1 MPKKKNAGD
10 DASSEMDIESEAA
23 KNFPS
28 PKLKVYKIFDDI
40 QTSLDKKENLSDFYE
55 IYEDL
60 PVNEFI
66 AILDNIFAM
75 ILTQYDKN
83 TIPLKN
89 IREFV
94 KKFLEKSVKNAKLKK
109 KNAELINHYCE
120 LFTKSAKKNK
130 FKILCIYFLNCF
142 LMPYSTGNVLL
153 YNSNSLESIKLYLIN
168 ILRGKQAFNI
178 TLVLQL
184 LSKVPSL
191 LKESEIWERLEI
203 LINGPNKSIKKEII
217 RLFEL
222 NNEDILKYL
231 VKMYDDDST
240 EIRVFAYEKLS
251 KSNLFHT
258 IDSRNKVR
266 ILYIGL
272 CDSNEKIRE
281 YAKKILKLY
290 LIHLGILKTIK
301 SRDDNNKMDIEEG
314 EKKEG
319 ENNNEKDN
327 DKDKENKNNMDEE
340 SVNAN
345 ATAKEKMEKLN
356 SPLKNIGKKL
366 KDSPSRIF
374 DELDVSTYYN
384 HPVYSYVY
392 PLITQHMIDLI
403 DKDVII
409 EYCRNIMFNLKSTVL
424 NNNEIGMNPSLEKR
438 KKSWNSQ
445 FTSSN
450 IKGANGYIDKFSLFS
465 DLFFYQNIL
474 FSLSQQKENE
484 IFKNDV
490 LDLLPDESTF
500 CKIMTNFYLTNP
512 NIYILHQLL
521 IVAQYIPYQDEVGNR
536 EFIEFIHNFISD
548 ISLVNKKI
556 TDFQFKRKLIFNQD
570 QEGDEDLDIEKLNY
584 LDEFT
589 EDKETEITINN
600 FLLNNNRKIICSM
613 EDLVEY
619 ALNILKRIYRG
630 KQNELF
636 REIMNI
642 VSELK
647 DTVEDR
653 PNEGGVSQ
661 NIQTQNSEYKTIKQK
676 ETELLEKTKEKFNVI
691 EQIEDDIKRGKGN
704 RIDLQ
709 MQLNNENKLLE
720 EMDNQM
726 QILTKMEESTLY
738 RMNILCKFVIN
749 NCNKLPFAQFS
760 NMVQQLIVPSLKRT
774 TFPRVVQSALENTGI
789 LAIIHYNTVFKN
801 FLKLFFDNVQRDDTN
816 KFSGVIRISLAILLD
831 SCLINN
837 LLELPENVI
846 GGSVV
851 EKIDMIVDKYLYNKN
866 YNARVLAFMGIC
878 KMLLANKFNPPEYL
892 LSRLFV
898 CLYRSYQITDK
909 ESEDYN
915 IKISEIMNN
924 FMYFYSIEGENHIR
938 AIIHAIEIIL
948 TSQLY
953 FQNELGYD
961 KNLLS
966 HYAGTKYDFLN
977 KFLYIIFQ
985 NAQKKLKNPNYIRL
999 IFRIFKYVY
1008 FLFKY
1013 VKEED
1018 LGNEEFDTGRIRTR
1032 HAEKVDKERR
1042 EKKEKEKKEKEK
1054 EKEKE
1059 NAEKSKE
1066 NESGEKDKAKQEKP
1080 KKNIEISVTLIRLIS
1095 NRANT
1100 FLDKNDIDQAVFE
1113 YYKANDDFGKM
1124 FALMFVM
1131 DEIGLLSQFS
1141 KYFADRMDEFK
1152 EKKYIFDI
1160 NGTTHDY
1167 STDESK
1173 QRLREYVQKSETKY
1187 YALIEGAYN
1196 YCLNLKSIKVD
1207 DKRDSSKIIEDY
1219 DEEDSEGDDNENDN
1233 DDDQK
1238 SKSSID
1244 MDNNKED
1251 KEEKDD
1257 DKEDDKDEKEDND
1270 DKELRKKY
1278 YESNSEDEDNSK
1290 DKKKKKKAV
1299 SDEEEEYDENNDE
1312 DEEEE
1317 SKNDKKKNKNSRKKK
1332 AEDIKPK
1339 HKKSQ
1344 TNKNKKK

>member
-1 MPKKKNAGD
+1 MRKKKTSQEDNEND
-10 DASSEMDIESEAA
+10 EDMDIESDN
-23 KNFPS
+23 KQNLS
-28 PKLKVYKIFDDI
+28 SKKKVYKIFSDI
-40 QTSLDKKENLSDFYE
+40 QISLDKKENLSDFYE
-55 IYEDL
+55 IYEDISI
-60 PVNEFI
+60 NEFI
-66 AILDNIFAM
+66 SILDNIFGM
-75 ILTQYDKN
+75 ILTQYEKN
-83 TIPLKN
+83 TVPLKN
-89 IREFV
+89 IREFL
-94 KKFLEKSVKNAKLKK
+94 KKFLEKNDKNSKLKK
-109 KNAELINHYCE
+109 KNIELINHYCE
-120 LFTKSAKKNK
+120 LFTKSAKKSK
-130 FKILCIYFLNCF
+130 FKMLCIYFLNCF
-142 LMPYSTGNVLL
+142 LVPYSTGNVLL
-153 YNSNSLESIKLYLIN
+153 YKSNSLDNIKLYLLN
-168 ILRGKQAFNI
+168 ILRGKQTFLI

-191 LKESEIWERLEI
+191 LKENEIWERLEI

-231 VKMYDDDST
+231 LKMYDDDST

-251 KSNLFHT
+251 KSKLFYT
-258 IDSRNKVR
+258 IDPKHKVR
-266 ILYIGL
+266 IFFIGL
-272 CDSNEKIRE
+272 CDTNEKIKDYTKR
-281 YAKKILKLY
+281 ILKHY
-290 LIHLGILKTIK
+290 LIHLEILKTNK
-301 SRDDNNKMDIEEG
+301 NKDDNKMDVEDSNTSKNEEG
-314 EKKEG
+314 ENKK
-319 ENNNEKDN
+319 EKDN
-327 DKDKENKNNMDEE
+327 DNIEE
-340 SVNAN
+340 DDDSFNAN
-345 ATAKEKMEKLN
+345 STAKEKLKKIN
-356 SPLKNIGKKL
+356 SPINNIGKKL

-392 PLITQHMIDLI
+392 SLITEHMIELI

-409 EYCRNIMFNLKSTVL
+409 EYCRNIMFNLKSTVNNAL
-424 NNNEIGMNPSLEKR
+424 NELSKSTSFEKR
-438 KKSWNSQ
+438 RKSWNSQ

-450 IKGANGYIDKFSLFS
+450 IKGANGFIDKFALFS

-474 FSLSQQKENE
+474 FCLSQQKENE

-490 LDLLPDESTF
+490 LDLLPDETTF
-500 CKIMTNFYLTNP
+500 CKIMENFYLINP

-521 IVAQYIPYQDEVGNR
+521 IVSQYIPYQDEVGNK
-536 EFIEFIHNFISD
+536 EFIDFIHTFISD
-548 ISLVNKKI
+548 VSLVNKKI
-556 TDFQFKRKLIFNQD
+556 TDFQFKRKIAFNQNID
-570 QEGDEDLDIEKLNY
+570 GDDGEAEQINY
-584 LDEFT
+584 LDEFN
-589 EDKETEITINN
+589 EEKETEITVNN
-600 FLLNNNRKIICSM
+600 YLLNSTRKIICSM

-636 REIMNI
+636 REIMQI

-647 DTVEDR
+647 DSVEDR
-653 PNEGGVSQ
+653 QNEINPSQ
-661 NIQTQNSEYKTIKQK
+661 NTQQIQTQNNLEDKKLKQK
-676 ETELLEKTKEKFNVI
+676 QNELLEKTKEKLNVI

-704 RIDLQ
+704 RIELQ

-720 EMDNQM
+720 ELDNQI
-726 QILTKMEESTLY
+726 QVLTKKEESTLY

-760 NMVQQLIVPSLKRT
+760 NMVQQLIVPSLKRV

-801 FLKLFFDNVQRDDTN
+801 FLKLFFDNIQRDDTN

-846 GGSVV
+846 GGTVV
-851 EKIDMIVDKYLYNKN
+851 EKIDMIVDKYLYNKS
-866 YNARVLAFMGIC
+866 YDARVLAFMGIC

-953 FQNELGYD
+953 FQNDLGYD

-966 HYAGTKYDFLN
+966 HYSNTKYDFLN

-985 NAQKKLKNPNYIRL
+985 NAQKKLKNSNYIRL

-1008 FLFKY
+1008 FMFKY

-1018 LGNEEFDTGRIRTR
+1018 IKNDQFEKIQKMKTR
-1032 HAEKVDKERR
+1032 KV
-1042 EKKEKEKKEKEK
+1042 KEKEK

-1059 NAEKSKE
+1059 AQNIDNA
-1066 NESGEKDKAKQEKP
+1066 NESEKP
-1080 KKNIEISVTLIRLIS
+1080 EEKEEVKKNKTIEISMNLIRLIS
-1095 NRANT
+1095 NKANA

-1113 YYKANDDFGKM
+1113 YYKNNDDFGKL

-1131 DEIGLLSQFS
+1131 DEIGILTNFS
-1141 KYFADRMDEFK
+1141 KYFSDRMDEFK

-1160 NGTTHDY
+1160 NGTIHDY
-1167 STDESK
+1167 STEES
-1173 QRLREYVQKSETKY
+1173 QNRLREYVKASEIKY
-1187 YALIEGAYN
+1187 YSLIEGAYN
-1196 YCLNLKSIKVD
+1196 YCINLKSIKID
-1207 DKRDSSKIIEDY
+1207 DKRDNNKIIEDY
-1219 DEEDSEGDDNENDN
+1219 ENEDSDDDEEE
-1233 DDDQK
+1233 K
-1238 SKSSID
+1238 SKNSENIKI
-1244 MDNNKED
+1244 NKEKNKVGLDDEISEEEDEISENKKEKNKLIENEKENND
-1251 KEEKDD
+1251 KEEEEDENNEEE
-1257 DKEDDKDEKEDND
+1257 EDDESKNEK
-1270 DKELRKKY
+1270 KKGKNKI
-1278 YESNSEDEDNSK
+1278 NS
-1290 DKKKKKKAV
+1290 KKKKA
-1299 SDEEEEYDENNDE
+1299 EEL
-1312 DEEEE
+1312 
-1317 SKNDKKKNKNSRKKK
+1317 
-1332 AEDIKPK
+1332 KPK
-1339 HKKSQ
+1339 YKKSQ
-1344 TNKNKKK
+1344 TYKNKKK

>member
-1 MPKKKNAGD
+1 MPKKKNAD
-10 DASSEMDIESEAA
+10 DNSSEMDIESEAA
-23 KNFPS
+23 KQFLS
-28 PKLKVYKIFDDI
+28 PKQKVYKIFDDI

-55 IYEDL
+55 IYEDISI
-60 PVNEFI
+60 NEFI
-66 AILDNIFAM
+66 TILDYVFGM

-83 TIPLKN
+83 TVPLKN
-89 IREFV
+89 IREFL
-94 KKFLEKSVKNAKLKK
+94 KKFLEKSVKNSKLKK
-109 KNAELINHYCE
+109 KNTELINHYCE

-142 LMPYSTGNVLL
+142 LLPYSTGNVLL
-153 YNSNSLESIKLYLIN
+153 YKSNSLESIKLYLLN
-168 ILRGKQAFNI
+168 ILRGKQTFLI

-240 EIRVFAYEKLS
+240 EIRIFAYEKLS
-251 KSNLFHT
+251 KCKLFHT
-258 IDSRNKVR
+258 VDARNKVK
-266 ILYIGL
+266 IFYIGL
-272 CDSNEKIRE
+272 SDSNEKIKEFTKR
-281 YAKKILKLY
+281 ILKFY
-290 LIHLGILKTIK
+290 LMHLDILKSNK
-301 SRDDNNKMDIEEG
+301 NKDENKMDVEEG
-314 EKKEG
+314 SKNG
-319 ENNNEKDN
+319 ENNNNQDKEKE
-327 DKDKENKNNMDEE
+327 KENKNNEMDEE
-340 SVNAN
+340 SNN
-345 ATAKEKMEKLN
+345 NLLTSKEKIEKMN
-356 SPLKNIGKKL
+356 SPIQNIGKKL

-374 DELDVSTYYN
+374 DELDVSSYYN

-392 PLITQHMIDLI
+392 PLITQHMIELI

-409 EYCRNIMFNLKSTVL
+409 EYCRNIMYNLKSTVL
-424 NNNEIGMNPSLEKR
+424 NQIQEMGNNTTSFEKR
-438 KKSWNSQ
+438 RKSWNSQ

-450 IKGANGYIDKFSLFS
+450 IKGANGYIDKFALFS

-474 FSLSQQKENE
+474 FCLSQQKENE
-484 IFKNDV
+484 IFKNDI
-490 LDLLPDESTF
+490 LDLLPDETTF

-521 IVAQYIPYQDEVGNR
+521 IVSQYIPYQDEVGNR
-536 EFIEFIHNFISD
+536 EFIEFIHSFISD
-548 ISLVNKKI
+548 ITLVNKKI
-556 TDFQFKRKLIFNQD
+556 TDFQFKRKLSFNQG
-570 QEGDEDLDIEKLNY
+570 QDEDDDLDLDKINY
-584 LDEFT
+584 LEEYT
-589 EDKETEITINN
+589 EDKETEITVNN
-600 FLLNNNRKIICSM
+600 FLLNSNRKIICSM

-661 NIQTQNSEYKTIKQK
+661 NIQSQNSEYKTIKQK
-676 ETELLEKTKEKFNVI
+676 ENELLEKTKEKFNVI

-726 QILTKMEESTLY
+726 QNLTKMEESTLY

-801 FLKLFFDNVQRDDTN
+801 FLKLFFDNIQRDDTT

-851 EKIDMIVDKYLYNKN
+851 EKIDMIVDKYLYNQN
-866 YNARVLAFMGIC
+866 YDARVLAFMGIC

-953 FQNELGYD
+953 FQNEFGYD
-961 KNLLS
+961 KNLLG

-985 NAQKKLKNPNYIRL
+985 NAQKKLKNANYIRL

-1018 LGNEEFDTGRIRTR
+1018 VSNEEFDTGRIRTR
-1032 HAEKVDKERR
+1032 HAIKEEKEKR

-1054 EKEKE
+1054 KEKE
-1059 NAEKSKE
+1059 SQEREGNQE
-1066 NESGEKDKAKQEKP
+1066 NEIKEEKP
-1080 KKNIEISVTLIRLIS
+1080 KKAIEISVNLIRLIS
-1095 NRANT
+1095 NRANS

-1113 YYKANDDFGKM
+1113 YYKNNDDFGKM
-1124 FALMFVM
+1124 FALMLVM

-1167 STDESK
+1167 STEES
-1173 QRLREYVQKSETKY
+1173 QNRLREYVSKSETKY

-1196 YCLNLKSIKVD
+1196 YCLNLKSIKID
-1207 DKRDSSKIIEDY
+1207 DKRDNTKIIEDY
-1219 DEEDSEGDDNENDN
+1219 DEESENEGD

-1251 KEEKDD
+1251 EKEEK
-1257 DKEDDKDEKEDND
+1257 EEKE
-1270 DKELRKKY
+1270 EKKNKY
-1278 YESNSEDEDNSK
+1278 VEENSEEEESQ
-1290 DKKKKKKAV
+1290 DKKKKKEA
-1299 SDEEEEYDENNDE
+1299 SDDEEEYEEEND

-1317 SKNDKKKNKNSRKKK
+1317 SKNGKKKNKNNKKKK
-1332 AEDIKPK
+1332 AEEMKPK

-1344 TNKNKKK
+1344 TFKNKKK

>member
-1 MPKKKNAGD
+1 MPKKKNQD
-10 DASSEMDIESEAA
+10 DNASSEMDIESEAA
-23 KNFPS
+23 KQFLS
-28 PKLKVYKIFDDI
+28 PKQKIYKIFDDI

-55 IYEDL
+55 IYEDISI
-60 PVNEFI
+60 NEFI
-66 AILDNIFAM
+66 TILDYAFGM

-83 TIPLKN
+83 TVPLKN
-89 IREFV
+89 IREFL
-94 KKFLEKSVKNAKLKK
+94 KKFLEKSVKNSKLKK
-109 KNAELINHYCE
+109 KNTELINHYCE

-142 LMPYSTGNVLL
+142 LLPYSTGNVLL
-153 YNSNSLESIKLYLIN
+153 YKSNSLESIKLYLLN
-168 ILRGKQAFNI
+168 ILRGKQTFLI

-184 LSKVPSL
+184 LSKVPNL
-191 LKESEIWERLEI
+191 LKENEIWERLEI

-240 EIRVFAYEKLS
+240 EIRIFAYEKLS
-251 KSNLFHT
+251 KCKLFYT
-258 IDSRNKVR
+258 VDPRNKVK
-266 ILYIGL
+266 IFYIGL
-272 CDSNEKIRE
+272 SDSNEKIRE
-281 YAKKILKLY
+281 FTKRILKVY
-290 LIHLGILKTIK
+290 LFHLDILKSNK
-301 SRDDNNKMDIEEG
+301 AKDNNKMDIEEG
-314 EKKEG
+314 SKNE
-319 ENNNEKDN
+319 ENNKE
-327 DKDKENKNNMDEE
+327 KENKNNDMDEE
-340 SVNAN
+340 SAN
-345 ATAKEKMEKLN
+345 NNNLTSKEKIEKMN
-356 SPLKNIGKKL
+356 SPINNIGKKL

-374 DELDVSTYYN
+374 DELDVSSYYN
-384 HPVYSYVY
+384 HPVFSYVY
-392 PLITQHMIDLI
+392 PLITQHMIELI

-409 EYCRNIMFNLKSTVL
+409 EYCRNIMYNLKSTVINQL
-424 NNNEIGMNPSLEKR
+424 PELGNNTTSFEKR
-438 KKSWNSQ
+438 RQSWNSQ

-450 IKGANGYIDKFSLFS
+450 IKGANGNINKFSLFS
-465 DLFFYQNIL
+465 DLFFYQNVL
-474 FSLSQQKENE
+474 FCLSQQKENE
-484 IFKNDV
+484 IFKNDI
-490 LDLLPDESTF
+490 LDLLPDETTF
-500 CKIMTNFYLTNP
+500 CKILTNFYLINP
-512 NIYILHQLL
+512 NLYILHQLL

-536 EFIEFIHNFISD
+536 NFIEFIHKFISD

-556 TDFQFKRKLIFNQD
+556 TDFQIKRKLSFNQD
-570 QEGDEDLDIEKLNY
+570 KNDEENIDIENINY
-584 LDEFT
+584 LEEYT
-589 EDKETEITINN
+589 EDKETEITVNN
-600 FLLNNNRKIICSM
+600 FLLNSNRKIICSM

-619 ALNILKRIYRG
+619 ALNLLKRIYRG

-661 NIQTQNSEYKTIKQK
+661 NIQSQNSEYKTIKQK
-676 ETELLEKTKEKFNVI
+676 ENELLEKTKEKFTVI

-726 QILTKMEESTLY
+726 QQLTKMEESTLY

-801 FLKLFFDNVQRDDTN
+801 FLKLFFDNIQRDDTN

-866 YNARVLAFMGIC
+866 YDARVLAFMGIC

-898 CLYRSYQITDK
+898 CLYRSTDK

-953 FQNELGYD
+953 FQNDSGYD
-961 KNLLS
+961 KNLLG

-985 NAQKKLKNPNYIRL
+985 NAQKKLKNANYIRL

-1018 LGNEEFDTGRIRTR
+1018 ASNEQYDTGRIRTR
-1032 HAEKVDKERR
+1032 HAIKEEKEKREKEKKEK

-1054 EKEKE
+1054 ESEKKEGNNTETDIKE
-1059 NAEKSKE
+1059 
-1066 NESGEKDKAKQEKP
+1066 EKP
-1080 KKNIEISVTLIRLIS
+1080 KKSIEISTNLIRLIS
-1095 NRANT
+1095 NKANA

-1113 YYKANDDFGKM
+1113 YYKNNDEFGKM
-1124 FALMFVM
+1124 FALMLVM

-1167 STDESK
+1167 STEES
-1173 QRLREYVQKSETKY
+1173 QNRLREYVSKSETKY
-1187 YALIEGAYN
+1187 YTLIEGAYN
-1196 YCLNLKSIKVD
+1196 YCLNLKSIKID
-1207 DKRDSSKIIEDY
+1207 DKRDTNKILEDY
-1219 DEEDSEGDDNENDN
+1219 DNEDSDNEGD

-1244 MDNNKED
+1244 MDNNKEEE
-1251 KEEKDD
+1251 KEEEKDD
-1257 DKEDDKDEKEDND
+1257 KDEIKE
-1270 DKELRKKY
+1270 EKKNKY
-1278 YESNSEDEDNSK
+1278 LEENSDEDESQEKNN
-1290 DKKKKKKAV
+1290 KKKNN
-1299 SDEEEEYDENNDE
+1299 SDEEEDIDE
-1312 DEEEE
+1312 DADEEEEE
-1317 SKNDKKKNKNSRKKK
+1317 SKNGKKKNNKNKGKKK
-1332 AEDIKPK
+1332 AEEMKPK

-1344 TNKNKKK
+1344 TFKNKKK

>member
-1 MPKKKNAGD
+1 MPKKKPGD
-10 DASSEMDIESEAA
+10 DNASSEMDIESEAA
-23 KNFPS
+23 KQFLS
-28 PKLKVYKIFDDI
+28 PKQKVYKIFDDI

-55 IYEDL
+55 IYEDISI
-60 PVNEFI
+60 NEFI
-66 AILDNIFAM
+66 TILDYVFGM

-83 TIPLKN
+83 TVPLKN
-89 IREFV
+89 IREFL
-94 KKFLEKSVKNAKLKK
+94 KKFLEKCVKNSKLKK
-109 KNAELINHYCE
+109 KNTELINHYCE

-142 LMPYSTGNVLL
+142 LLPYSTGNVLL
-153 YNSNSLESIKLYLIN
+153 YKSNSLESIKLYLLN
-168 ILRGKQAFNI
+168 ILRGKQTFLI

-191 LKESEIWERLEI
+191 LKENEIWERLEI

-222 NNEDILKYL
+222 NNEDVLKYL

-240 EIRVFAYEKLS
+240 EIRIFAYEKLS
-251 KSNLFHT
+251 RSRLFHT
-258 IDSRNKVR
+258 VDSRNKVK
-266 ILYIGL
+266 IFYIGL
-272 CDSNEKIRE
+272 SDSNEKIRE
-281 YAKKILKLY
+281 FTKRILKFY
-290 LIHLGILKTIK
+290 LMHLEILKSNK
-301 SRDDNNKMDIEEG
+301 SKEENKMDVEEG
-314 EKKEG
+314 SKNG
-319 ENNNEKDN
+319 DNNNNNNQE
-327 DKDKENKNNMDEE
+327 KENKNKEMDEE
-340 SVNAN
+340 SINMN
-345 ATAKEKMEKLN
+345 STAKEKIEKIN
-356 SPLKNIGKKL
+356 SPIQNIGKKL

-374 DELDVSTYYN
+374 DELDVASYYN
-384 HPVYSYVY
+384 HPVFSYVY
-392 PLITQHMIDLI
+392 PLITQHMIELI

-409 EYCRNIMFNLKSTVL
+409 EYCRNIMYNLKSTVL
-424 NNNEIGMNPSLEKR
+424 NQNNEIGGTTSFEKR
-438 KKSWNSQ
+438 RKSWNSQ

-450 IKGANGYIDKFSLFS
+450 VKGANGYIDKFALFS

-474 FSLSQQKENE
+474 FCLSQQKENE
-484 IFKNDV
+484 IFKNDI
-490 LDLLPDESTF
+490 LDLLPDETTF
-500 CKIMTNFYLTNP
+500 CKIMTNFYLINP

-521 IVAQYIPYQDEVGNR
+521 IVSQYIPYQDELGNK
-536 EFIEFIHNFISD
+536 EFLSFIHSFISD

-556 TDFQFKRKLIFNQD
+556 TDFQFKRKLSFNQG
-570 QEGDEDLDIEKLNY
+570 QEEDDDIDLEKINY
-584 LDEFT
+584 LEEYT
-589 EDKETEITINN
+589 EDKETEITVNN
-600 FLLNNNRKIICSM
+600 YLLNSNRKIICSM

-636 REIMNI
+636 REIMSI

-661 NIQTQNSEYKTIKQK
+661 NIQSQSSEYKTIKQK
-676 ETELLEKTKEKFNVI
+676 ENELLEKTKEKFNVI

-738 RMNILCKFVIN
+738 RINILCKFVIN

-801 FLKLFFDNVQRDDTN
+801 FLKLFFDNVQRDNTD

-866 YNARVLAFMGIC
+866 YDARVLAFMGIC

-953 FQNELGYD
+953 FQNEFGYD

-985 NAQKKLKNPNYIRL
+985 NAQKKLKNANYIRL

-1018 LGNEEFDTGRIRTR
+1018 VANEEFDTGRIRTR
-1032 HAEKVDKERR
+1032 HAIKEEKEKR

-1054 EKEKE
+1054 KEKE
-1059 NAEKSKE
+1059 SQEKEGNTETENKE
-1066 NESGEKDKAKQEKP
+1066 EKP
-1080 KKNIEISVTLIRLIS
+1080 KKTIEISVNLIRLIS
-1095 NRANT
+1095 NRANS

-1113 YYKANDDFGKM
+1113 YYKNNDDFGKM
-1124 FALMFVM
+1124 FALMLVM

-1167 STDESK
+1167 STEES
-1173 QRLREYVQKSETKY
+1173 QNRLREYVSKSETKY
-1187 YALIEGAYN
+1187 YKLIEGAYS
-1196 YCLNLKSIKVD
+1196 YCLTLKSIKID
-1207 DKRDSSKIIEDY
+1207 DKRDNTKIIEDY
-1219 DEEDSEGDDNENDN
+1219 DEEESDN
-1233 DDDQK
+1233 DDNDEDQK
-1238 SKSSID
+1238 SKSNSDID
-1244 MDNNKED
+1244 NKEEEKEEEKED
-1251 KEEKDD
+1251 KKNN
-1257 DKEDDKDEKEDND
+1257 K
-1270 DKELRKKY
+1270 LL
-1278 YESNSEDEDNSK
+1278 EDNSDEEESVEK
-1290 DKKKKKKAV
+1290 QEKQEKNKKKKNSEEEDEYEEENDNEEDDEESKNGKKKNNKNNKKKKA
-1299 SDEEEEYDENNDE
+1299 EEM
-1312 DEEEE
+1312 
-1317 SKNDKKKNKNSRKKK
+1317 
-1332 AEDIKPK
+1332 KPK

-1344 TNKNKKK
+1344 TYKNKKK

>member
-1 MPKKKNAGD
+1 MPKKKPGD
-10 DASSEMDIESEAA
+10 DNASSEMDIESEAA
-23 KNFPS
+23 KQFLS
-28 PKLKVYKIFDDI
+28 PKQKVYKIFDDI

-55 IYEDL
+55 IYEDISI
-60 PVNEFI
+60 NEFI
-66 AILDNIFAM
+66 TILDYVFGM

-83 TIPLKN
+83 TVPLKN
-89 IREFV
+89 IREFL
-94 KKFLEKSVKNAKLKK
+94 KKFLEKCVKNSKLKK
-109 KNAELINHYCE
+109 KNTELINHYCE

-142 LMPYSTGNVLL
+142 LLPYSTGNVLL
-153 YNSNSLESIKLYLIN
+153 YKSNSLESIKLYLLN
-168 ILRGKQAFNI
+168 ILRGKQTFLI

-191 LKESEIWERLEI
+191 LKENEIWERLEI

-222 NNEDILKYL
+222 NNEDVLKYL

-240 EIRVFAYEKLS
+240 EIRIFAYEKLS
-251 KSNLFHT
+251 RSRLFHT
-258 IDSRNKVR
+258 VDSRNKVK
-266 ILYIGL
+266 IFYIGL
-272 CDSNEKIRE
+272 SDSNEKIRE
-281 YAKKILKLY
+281 FTKRILKFY
-290 LIHLGILKTIK
+290 LMHLEILKSNK
-301 SRDDNNKMDIEEG
+301 SKEENKMDVEEG
-314 EKKEG
+314 SKNG
-319 ENNNEKDN
+319 DNNNNNQE
-327 DKDKENKNNMDEE
+327 KENKNKEMDEE
-340 SVNAN
+340 SINMN
-345 ATAKEKMEKLN
+345 STAKEKIEKIN
-356 SPLKNIGKKL
+356 SPIQNIGKKL

-374 DELDVSTYYN
+374 DELDVTSYYN
-384 HPVYSYVY
+384 HPVFSYVY
-392 PLITQHMIDLI
+392 PLITQHMIELI

-409 EYCRNIMFNLKSTVL
+409 EYCRNIMYNLKSTVL
-424 NNNEIGMNPSLEKR
+424 NQNNEIGGTTSFEKR
-438 KKSWNSQ
+438 RKSWNSQ

-450 IKGANGYIDKFSLFS
+450 VKGANGYIDKFALFS

-474 FSLSQQKENE
+474 FCLSQQKENE
-484 IFKNDV
+484 IFKNDI
-490 LDLLPDESTF
+490 LDLLPDETTF
-500 CKIMTNFYLTNP
+500 CKIMTNFYLINP

-521 IVAQYIPYQDEVGNR
+521 IVSQYIPYQDELGNK
-536 EFIEFIHNFISD
+536 EFLSFIHSFISD

-556 TDFQFKRKLIFNQD
+556 TDFQFKRKLSFNQG
-570 QEGDEDLDIEKLNY
+570 QEEDDDIDLEKINY
-584 LDEFT
+584 LEEYT
-589 EDKETEITINN
+589 EDKETEITVNN
-600 FLLNNNRKIICSM
+600 YLLNSNRKIICSM

-636 REIMNI
+636 REIMSI

-661 NIQTQNSEYKTIKQK
+661 NIQSQSSEYKTIKQK
-676 ETELLEKTKEKFNVI
+676 ENELLEKTKEKFNVI

-738 RMNILCKFVIN
+738 RINILCKFVIN

-801 FLKLFFDNVQRDDTN
+801 FLKLFFDNVQRDNTD

-866 YNARVLAFMGIC
+866 YDARVLAFMGIC

-953 FQNELGYD
+953 FQNEFGYD

-985 NAQKKLKNPNYIRL
+985 NAQKKLKNANYIRL

-1018 LGNEEFDTGRIRTR
+1018 VANEEFDTGRIRTR
-1032 HAEKVDKERR
+1032 HAIKEEKEKR

-1054 EKEKE
+1054 KEKE
-1059 NAEKSKE
+1059 SQEKEGNTETENKE
-1066 NESGEKDKAKQEKP
+1066 EKP
-1080 KKNIEISVTLIRLIS
+1080 KKTIEISVNLIRLIS
-1095 NRANT
+1095 NRANS

-1113 YYKANDDFGKM
+1113 YYKNNDDFGKM
-1124 FALMFVM
+1124 FALMLVM

-1167 STDESK
+1167 STEES
-1173 QRLREYVQKSETKY
+1173 QNRLREYVSKSETKY
-1187 YALIEGAYN
+1187 YKLIEGAYS
-1196 YCLNLKSIKVD
+1196 YCLTLKSIKID
-1207 DKRDSSKIIEDY
+1207 DKRDNTKIIEDY
-1219 DEEDSEGDDNENDN
+1219 DEEESDN
-1233 DDDQK
+1233 DDNDEDQK
-1238 SKSSID
+1238 SKSNSDID
-1244 MDNNKED
+1244 NKEEEKEEEKED
-1251 KEEKDD
+1251 KKNN
-1257 DKEDDKDEKEDND
+1257 K
-1270 DKELRKKY
+1270 LL
-1278 YESNSEDEDNSK
+1278 EDNSDEEESVEK
-1290 DKKKKKKAV
+1290 QEKQEKNKKKKNSEEEDEYEEENDNEEDDEESKNGKKKNNKNNKKKKA
-1299 SDEEEEYDENNDE
+1299 EEM
-1312 DEEEE
+1312 
-1317 SKNDKKKNKNSRKKK
+1317 
-1332 AEDIKPK
+1332 KPK

-1344 TNKNKKK
+1344 TYKNKKK

>member
-1 MPKKKNAGD
+1 MKNYLNG
-10 DASSEMDIESEAA
+10 
-23 KNFPS
+23 N
-28 PKLKVYKIFDDI
+28 KVKIF
-40 QTSLDKKENLSDFYE
+40 
-55 IYEDL
+55 
-60 PVNEFI
+60 
-66 AILDNIFAM
+66 
-75 ILTQYDKN
+75 
-83 TIPLKN
+83 
-89 IREFV
+89 
-94 KKFLEKSVKNAKLKK
+94 
-109 KNAELINHYCE
+109 
-120 LFTKSAKKNK
+120 
-130 FKILCIYFLNCF
+130 
-142 LMPYSTGNVLL
+142 
-153 YNSNSLESIKLYLIN
+153 
-168 ILRGKQAFNI
+168 
-178 TLVLQL
+178 
-184 LSKVPSL
+184 
-191 LKESEIWERLEI
+191 
-203 LINGPNKSIKKEII
+203 
-217 RLFEL
+217 
-222 NNEDILKYL
+222 
-231 VKMYDDDST
+231 
-240 EIRVFAYEKLS
+240 
-251 KSNLFHT
+251 
-258 IDSRNKVR
+258 
-266 ILYIGL
+266 YIGL
-272 CDSNEKIRE
+272 SDSNEKIRE
-281 YAKKILKLY
+281 YAKRILKNY
-290 LIHLGILKTIK
+290 LVQLDILKK
-301 SRDDNNKMDIEEG
+301 AKEENKMDVEEG
-314 EKKEG
+314 SKNEEG
-319 ENNNEKDN
+319 NNNNIQDKEKDKKN
-327 DKDKENKNNMDEE
+327 DADEE
-340 SVNAN
+340 SNN
-345 ATAKEKMEKLN
+345 MNTTAKEKIEKMN
-356 SPLKNIGKKL
+356 SPIQNIGKKL

-374 DELDVSTYYN
+374 DELDVSSYYN

-392 PLITQHMIDLI
+392 PLITQHMIELI

-409 EYCRNIMFNLKSTVL
+409 EYCRNIMFNLKSTVINQIQEL
-424 NNNEIGMNPSLEKR
+424 AKTTSFEKR
-438 KKSWNSQ
+438 RKSWNSQ

-450 IKGANGYIDKFSLFS
+450 VKGANGYIDKFALFS

-474 FSLSQQKENE
+474 FCLSQQKENE

-490 LDLLPDESTF
+490 LDLLPDETTF
-500 CKIMTNFYLTNP
+500 CKIMTNFYITNP

-521 IVAQYIPYQDEVGNR
+521 IVSQYIPYQDEVGNR
-536 EFIEFIHNFISD
+536 EFIEFIHSFISD

-556 TDFQFKRKLIFNQD
+556 TDFQFKRKLSFD
-570 QEGDEDLDIEKLNY
+570 QEKDEDDDIDIDKVNY
-584 LDEFT
+584 LEEYT

-600 FLLNNNRKIICSM
+600 FLLNSNRKIICSM

-636 REIMNI
+636 REIMSI

-653 PNEGGVSQ
+653 PNEGASQ
-661 NIQTQNSEYKTIKQK
+661 NIPSQNTEYKTIKQK
-676 ETELLEKTKEKFNVI
+676 ESELLEKTKEKFNVI

-704 RIDLQ
+704 RIELQ

-738 RMNILCKFVIN
+738 RINILCKFVIN

-801 FLKLFFDNVQRDDTN
+801 FLKLFFDNVQRDDTT
-816 KFSGVIRISLAILLD
+816 KFSGVTRISLAILLD

-846 GGSVV
+846 GGQVV

-866 YNARVLAFMGIC
+866 YDARVLAFMGIC

-953 FQNELGYD
+953 FQNEFGYD
-961 KNLLS
+961 KNLLG

-985 NAQKKLKNPNYIRL
+985 NAQKKLKNANYIRL

-1018 LGNEEFDTGRIRTR
+1018 AGNEEYDTGRIKTR
-1032 HAEKVDKERR
+1032 RAIKEEKEKR
-1042 EKKEKEKKEKEK
+1042 EKKEKEKKEKESQEK
-1054 EKEKE
+1054 SQQEKEGEDKNEIKE
-1059 NAEKSKE
+1059 
-1066 NESGEKDKAKQEKP
+1066 EKP
-1080 KKNIEISVTLIRLIS
+1080 KKSIEITVNLIRLIS
-1095 NRANT
+1095 NRANS

-1113 YYKANDDFGKM
+1113 YYKNNDEFGKM
-1124 FALMFVM
+1124 FALMFVL

-1152 EKKYIFDI
+1152 EKKFIFDI

-1167 STDESK
+1167 STEESK
-1173 QRLREYVQKSETKY
+1173 ARLRDYVSKSETKY

-1196 YCLNLKSIKVD
+1196 YCLNLKSIKID
-1207 DKRDSSKIIEDY
+1207 DKRDNTKIIEDY
-1219 DEEDSEGDDNENDN
+1219 DNEDSDGEGEGDDEE
-1233 DDDQK
+1233 DQK

-1244 MDNNKED
+1244 MDNNKEEE
-1251 KEEKDD
+1251 KEEN
-1257 DKEDDKDEKEDND
+1257 E
-1270 DKELRKKY
+1270 
-1278 YESNSEDEDNSK
+1278 
-1290 DKKKKKKAV
+1290 KKKKYREENSEEDESKEKKKKET
-1299 SDEEEEYDENNDE
+1299 DEEEEYEEDND

-1317 SKNDKKKNKNSRKKK
+1317 SKNGKKKNKNNKKKK
-1332 AEDIKPK
+1332 AEEMKPK
-1339 HKKSQ
+1339 QKKSQ
-1344 TNKNKKK
+1344 TYKNKKK

>member
-1 MPKKKNAGD
+1 MPKKKNQD
-10 DASSEMDIESEAA
+10 DNASSEMDIESEAA
-23 KNFPS
+23 KQFLS
-28 PKLKVYKIFDDI
+28 PKQKIYKIFDDI

-55 IYEDL
+55 IYEDISI
-60 PVNEFI
+60 NEFI
-66 AILDNIFAM
+66 TILDYAFGM

-83 TIPLKN
+83 TVPLKN
-89 IREFV
+89 IREFL
-94 KKFLEKSVKNAKLKK
+94 KKFLEKSVKNSKLKK
-109 KNAELINHYCE
+109 KNTELINHYCE

-142 LMPYSTGNVLL
+142 LLPYSTGNVLL
-153 YNSNSLESIKLYLIN
+153 YKSNSLESIKLYLLN
-168 ILRGKQAFNI
+168 ILRGKQTFLI

-184 LSKVPSL
+184 LSKVPNL
-191 LKESEIWERLEI
+191 LKENEIWERLEI

-240 EIRVFAYEKLS
+240 EIRIFAYEKLS
-251 KSNLFHT
+251 KCKLFYT
-258 IDSRNKVR
+258 VDPRNKVK
-266 ILYIGL
+266 IFYIGL
-272 CDSNEKIRE
+272 SDSNEKIRE
-281 YAKKILKLY
+281 FTKRILKVY
-290 LIHLGILKTIK
+290 LFHLDILKSNK
-301 SRDDNNKMDIEEG
+301 AKDNNKMDIEEG
-314 EKKEG
+314 SKNE
-319 ENNNEKDN
+319 ENNKE
-327 DKDKENKNNMDEE
+327 KENKNNDMDEE
-340 SVNAN
+340 SAN
-345 ATAKEKMEKLN
+345 NNNLTSKEKIEKMN
-356 SPLKNIGKKL
+356 SPINNIGKKL

-374 DELDVSTYYN
+374 DELDVSSYYN
-384 HPVYSYVY
+384 HPVFSYVY
-392 PLITQHMIDLI
+392 PLITQHMIELI

-409 EYCRNIMFNLKSTVL
+409 EYCRNIMYNLKSTVINQL
-424 NNNEIGMNPSLEKR
+424 PELGNNTTSFEKR
-438 KKSWNSQ
+438 RQSWNSQ

-450 IKGANGYIDKFSLFS
+450 IKGANGNINKFSLFS
-465 DLFFYQNIL
+465 DLFFYQNVL
-474 FSLSQQKENE
+474 FCLSQQKENE
-484 IFKNDV
+484 IFKNDI
-490 LDLLPDESTF
+490 LDLLPDETTF
-500 CKIMTNFYLTNP
+500 CKILTNFYLINP
-512 NIYILHQLL
+512 NLYILHQLL

-536 EFIEFIHNFISD
+536 NFIEFIHKFISD

-556 TDFQFKRKLIFNQD
+556 TDFQIKRKLSFNQD
-570 QEGDEDLDIEKLNY
+570 KNDEENIDIENINY
-584 LDEFT
+584 LEEYT
-589 EDKETEITINN
+589 EDKETEITVNN
-600 FLLNNNRKIICSM
+600 FLLNSNRKIICSM

-619 ALNILKRIYRG
+619 ALNLLKRIYRG

-661 NIQTQNSEYKTIKQK
+661 NIQSQNSEYKTIKQK
-676 ETELLEKTKEKFNVI
+676 ENELLEKTKEKFTVI

-726 QILTKMEESTLY
+726 QQLTKMEESTLY

-801 FLKLFFDNVQRDDTN
+801 FLKLFFDNIQRDDTN

-866 YNARVLAFMGIC
+866 YDARVLAFMGIC

-953 FQNELGYD
+953 FQNDSGYD
-961 KNLLS
+961 KNLLG

-985 NAQKKLKNPNYIRL
+985 NAQKKLKNANYIRL

-1018 LGNEEFDTGRIRTR
+1018 ASNEQYDTGRIRTR
-1032 HAEKVDKERR
+1032 HAIKEEKEKREKEKKEK

-1054 EKEKE
+1054 ESEKKEGNNTETDIKE
-1059 NAEKSKE
+1059 
-1066 NESGEKDKAKQEKP
+1066 EKP
-1080 KKNIEISVTLIRLIS
+1080 KKSIEISTNLIRLIS
-1095 NRANT
+1095 NKANA

-1113 YYKANDDFGKM
+1113 YYKNNDEFGKM
-1124 FALMFVM
+1124 FALMLVM

-1167 STDESK
+1167 STEES
-1173 QRLREYVQKSETKY
+1173 QNRLREYVSKSETKY
-1187 YALIEGAYN
+1187 YTLIEGAYN
-1196 YCLNLKSIKVD
+1196 YCLNLKSIKID
-1207 DKRDSSKIIEDY
+1207 DKRDTNKILEDY
-1219 DEEDSEGDDNENDN
+1219 DNEDSDNEGD

-1244 MDNNKED
+1244 MDNNKEEE
-1251 KEEKDD
+1251 KEEEKDD
-1257 DKEDDKDEKEDND
+1257 KDEIKE
-1270 DKELRKKY
+1270 EKKNKY
-1278 YESNSEDEDNSK
+1278 LEENSDEDESQEKNN
-1290 DKKKKKKAV
+1290 KKKNN
-1299 SDEEEEYDENNDE
+1299 SDEEEDIDE
-1312 DEEEE
+1312 DADEEEEE
-1317 SKNDKKKNKNSRKKK
+1317 SKNGKKKNNKNKGKKK
-1332 AEDIKPK
+1332 AEEMKPK

-1344 TNKNKKK
+1344 TFKNNKK

>member
-1 MPKKKNAGD
+1 MPKKKPGD
-10 DASSEMDIESEAA
+10 DNASSEMDIESEAA
-23 KNFPS
+23 KQFLS
-28 PKLKVYKIFDDI
+28 PKQKVYKIFDDI

-55 IYEDL
+55 IYEDISI
-60 PVNEFI
+60 NEFI
-66 AILDNIFAM
+66 TILDYVFGM

-83 TIPLKN
+83 TVPLKN
-89 IREFV
+89 IREFL
-94 KKFLEKSVKNAKLKK
+94 KKFLEKCVKNSKLKK
-109 KNAELINHYCE
+109 KNTELINHYCE

-142 LMPYSTGNVLL
+142 LLPYSTGNVLL
-153 YNSNSLESIKLYLIN
+153 YKSNSLESIKLYLLN
-168 ILRGKQAFNI
+168 ILRGKQTFLI

-191 LKESEIWERLEI
+191 LKENEIWERLEI

-222 NNEDILKYL
+222 NNEDVLKYL

-240 EIRVFAYEKLS
+240 EIRIFAYEKLS
-251 KSNLFHT
+251 RSRLFHT
-258 IDSRNKVR
+258 VDSRNKVK
-266 ILYIGL
+266 IFYIGL
-272 CDSNEKIRE
+272 SDSNEKIRE
-281 YAKKILKLY
+281 FTKRILKFY
-290 LIHLGILKTIK
+290 LMHLEILKSNK
-301 SRDDNNKMDIEEG
+301 SKEENKMDVEEG
-314 EKKEG
+314 SKNG
-319 ENNNEKDN
+319 DNNNNQE
-327 DKDKENKNNMDEE
+327 KENKNKEMDEE
-340 SVNAN
+340 SINMN
-345 ATAKEKMEKLN
+345 STAKEKIEKIN
-356 SPLKNIGKKL
+356 SPIQNIGKKL

-374 DELDVSTYYN
+374 DELDVASYYN
-384 HPVYSYVY
+384 HPVFSYVY
-392 PLITQHMIDLI
+392 PLITQHMIELI

-409 EYCRNIMFNLKSTVL
+409 EYCRNIMYNLKSTVL
-424 NNNEIGMNPSLEKR
+424 NQNNEIGGTTSFEKR
-438 KKSWNSQ
+438 RKSWNSQ

-450 IKGANGYIDKFSLFS
+450 VKGANGYIDKFALFS

-474 FSLSQQKENE
+474 FCLSQQKENE
-484 IFKNDV
+484 IFKNDI
-490 LDLLPDESTF
+490 LDLLPDETTF
-500 CKIMTNFYLTNP
+500 CKIMTNFYLINP

-521 IVAQYIPYQDEVGNR
+521 IVSQYIPYQDELGNK
-536 EFIEFIHNFISD
+536 EFLSFIHSFISD

-556 TDFQFKRKLIFNQD
+556 TDFQFKRKLSFNQG
-570 QEGDEDLDIEKLNY
+570 QEEDDDIDLEKINY
-584 LDEFT
+584 LEEYT
-589 EDKETEITINN
+589 EDKETEITVNN
-600 FLLNNNRKIICSM
+600 FLLNSNRKIICSM

-636 REIMNI
+636 REIMSI

-661 NIQTQNSEYKTIKQK
+661 NIQSQSSEYKTIKQK
-676 ETELLEKTKEKFNVI
+676 ENELLEKTKEKFNVI

-738 RMNILCKFVIN
+738 RINILCKFVIN

-801 FLKLFFDNVQRDDTN
+801 FLKLFFDNVQRDNTD

-866 YNARVLAFMGIC
+866 YDARVLAFMGIC

-953 FQNELGYD
+953 FQNEFGYD

-985 NAQKKLKNPNYIRL
+985 NAQKKLKNANYIRL

-1018 LGNEEFDTGRIRTR
+1018 VANEEFDTGRIRTR
-1032 HAEKVDKERR
+1032 HAIKEEKEKR

-1054 EKEKE
+1054 KEKE
-1059 NAEKSKE
+1059 SQEKEGNTETENKE
-1066 NESGEKDKAKQEKP
+1066 EKP
-1080 KKNIEISVTLIRLIS
+1080 KKTIEISVNLIRLIS
-1095 NRANT
+1095 NRANS

-1113 YYKANDDFGKM
+1113 YYKNNDDFGKM
-1124 FALMFVM
+1124 FALMLVM

-1167 STDESK
+1167 STEES
-1173 QRLREYVQKSETKY
+1173 QNRLREYVSKSETKY
-1187 YALIEGAYN
+1187 YKLIEGAYS
-1196 YCLNLKSIKVD
+1196 YCLTLKSIKID
-1207 DKRDSSKIIEDY
+1207 DKRDNTKIIEDY
-1219 DEEDSEGDDNENDN
+1219 DEEESDN
-1233 DDDQK
+1233 DDNDEDQK
-1238 SKSSID
+1238 SKSNSDID
-1244 MDNNKED
+1244 NKEEEKEEEKED
-1251 KEEKDD
+1251 KKNN
-1257 DKEDDKDEKEDND
+1257 K
-1270 DKELRKKY
+1270 LL
-1278 YESNSEDEDNSK
+1278 EDNSDEEESVEK
-1290 DKKKKKKAV
+1290 QEKQEKNKKKKNSEEEDEYEEENDNEEDDEESKNGKKKNNKNNKKKKA
-1299 SDEEEEYDENNDE
+1299 EEM
-1312 DEEEE
+1312 
-1317 SKNDKKKNKNSRKKK
+1317 
-1332 AEDIKPK
+1332 KPK

-1344 TNKNKKK
+1344 TYKNKKK

>member
-1 MPKKKNAGD
+1 MPKKKNNAD
-10 DASSEMDIESEAA
+10 DDSSEMDIEAEVA
-23 KNFPS
+23 KNFLT
-28 PKLKVYKIFDDI
+28 PKQKVYKIFDDI

-55 IYEDL
+55 IYEDISI
-60 PVNEFI
+60 NEFI
-66 AILDNIFAM
+66 TILDNVFGM

-83 TIPLKN
+83 TVPLKN
-89 IREFV
+89 IREFL
-94 KKFLEKSVKNAKLKK
+94 KKFLEKSVKNSKLKK
-109 KNAELINHYCE
+109 KNTELVNHYCE

-153 YNSNSLESIKLYLIN
+153 YKSNSLESIKLYLLN
-168 ILRGKQAFNI
+168 ILRGKQTFLI

-191 LKESEIWERLEI
+191 LKENEIWERLEI

-240 EIRVFAYEKLS
+240 EIRIFAYEKLS
-251 KSNLFHT
+251 KCKLFHT
-258 IDSRNKVR
+258 VDSRNKVK
-266 ILYIGL
+266 IFYIGL
-272 CDSNEKIRE
+272 SDSNEKIRE
-281 YAKKILKLY
+281 FTKRILKYY
-290 LIHLGILKTIK
+290 LMHLEILKK
-301 SRDDNNKMDIEEG
+301 SKDENKMDIEEG
-314 EKKEG
+314 SKNG
-319 ENNNEKDN
+319 EENKDN
-327 DKDKENKNNMDEE
+327 KENKNNEMEEE
-340 SVNAN
+340 SVNIN
-345 ATAKEKMEKLN
+345 STAKEKIEKMN
-356 SPLKNIGKKL
+356 SPIKNIGKKL

-374 DELDVSTYYN
+374 DELDVSSYYN

-392 PLITQHMIDLI
+392 PLITQHMIELI

-424 NNNEIGMNPSLEKR
+424 NQISEIAKTTSFEKR
-438 KKSWNSQ
+438 RKSWNSQ

-450 IKGANGYIDKFSLFS
+450 VKGANGYIDKFALFS

-474 FSLSQQKENE
+474 YCLSQQKENE
-484 IFKNDV
+484 IFKNDI
-490 LDLLPDESTF
+490 LDLLPDETTF

-521 IVAQYIPYQDEVGNR
+521 IVSQYIPYQDEVGNR
-536 EFIEFIHNFISD
+536 EFIEFIHSFISD

-556 TDFQFKRKLIFNQD
+556 TDFQFKRKLSFNQ
-570 QEGDEDLDIEKLNY
+570 EKEDDDDIDLEKLNF
-584 LDEFT
+584 LDEYT

-600 FLLNNNRKIICSM
+600 YLLNGNRKIICSM

-636 REIMNI
+636 REIMSI

-647 DTVEDR
+647 DTVEDHS
-653 PNEGGVSQ
+653 NEGVSQ
-661 NIQTQNSEYKTIKQK
+661 NAQSQSSEYKTIKQK
-676 ETELLEKTKEKFNVI
+676 ESELLEKTKEKFNII

-704 RIDLQ
+704 RIELQ

-726 QILTKMEESTLY
+726 QTLTKMEESTLY
-738 RMNILCKFVIN
+738 RINILCKFVIN

-801 FLKLFFDNVQRDDTN
+801 FLKLFFDNIQRDDTN

-866 YNARVLAFMGIC
+866 YDARVLAFMGIC

-961 KNLLS
+961 KNLLA

-985 NAQKKLKNPNYIRL
+985 NAQKKLKNANYIRL

-1018 LGNEEFDTGRIRTR
+1018 VGNEEYDTGRIKTR
-1032 HAEKVDKERR
+1032 RAIKEEKEKR
-1042 EKKEKEKKEKEK
+1042 EKKEKEKKEKESQEK
-1054 EKEKE
+1054 SQQEKEG
-1059 NAEKSKE
+1059 NAENEIKE
-1066 NESGEKDKAKQEKP
+1066 EKP
-1080 KKNIEISVTLIRLIS
+1080 KKTIEITVNLIRLIS
-1095 NRANT
+1095 SRANS

-1113 YYKANDDFGKM
+1113 YYKNNDDFGKM

-1167 STDESK
+1167 STEESK
-1173 QRLREYVQKSETKY
+1173 TRLREYVSKSETKY
-1187 YALIEGAYN
+1187 YSLIEGAYN
-1196 YCLNLKSIKVD
+1196 YCLNLKSIKID
-1207 DKRDSSKIIEDY
+1207 DKRDNTQIIEDY
-1219 DEEDSEGDDNENDN
+1219 DNEDSEGEGEG
-1233 DDDQK
+1233 DDDEQK

-1244 MDNNKED
+1244 MDN
-1251 KEEKDD
+1251 KEEK
-1257 DKEDDKDEKEDND
+1257 EEEKE
-1270 DKELRKKY
+1270 EKKNL
-1278 YESNSEDEDNSK
+1278 EENSEEDESQE
-1290 DKKKKKKAV
+1290 KKKKQE
-1299 SDEEEEYDENNDE
+1299 SDEEEDIEDEND
-1312 DEEEE
+1312 DDDEEE
-1317 SKNDKKKNKNSRKKK
+1317 SKNAKKKNKNNKKKK
-1332 AEDIKPK
+1332 AEEVKPK
-1339 HKKSQ
+1339 QKKSQ
-1344 TNKNKKK
+1344 TFKNKKK

>member
-1 MPKKKNAGD
+1 MPKKKPGD
-10 DASSEMDIESEAA
+10 DNASSEMDIESEAA
-23 KNFPS
+23 KQFLS
-28 PKLKVYKIFDDI
+28 PKQKVYKIFDDI

-55 IYEDL
+55 IYEDISI
-60 PVNEFI
+60 NEFI
-66 AILDNIFAM
+66 TILDYVFGM

-83 TIPLKN
+83 TVPLKN
-89 IREFV
+89 IREFL
-94 KKFLEKSVKNAKLKK
+94 KKFLEKCVKNSKLKK
-109 KNAELINHYCE
+109 KNTELINHYCE

-142 LMPYSTGNVLL
+142 LLPYSTGNVLL
-153 YNSNSLESIKLYLIN
+153 YKSNSLESIKLYLLN
-168 ILRGKQAFNI
+168 ILRGKQTFLI

-191 LKESEIWERLEI
+191 LKENEIWERLEI

-222 NNEDILKYL
+222 NNEDVLKYL

-240 EIRVFAYEKLS
+240 EIRIFAYEKLS
-251 KSNLFHT
+251 RSRLFHT
-258 IDSRNKVR
+258 VDSRNKVK
-266 ILYIGL
+266 IFYIGL
-272 CDSNEKIRE
+272 SDSNEKIRE
-281 YAKKILKLY
+281 FTKRILKFY
-290 LIHLGILKTIK
+290 LMHLEILKSNK
-301 SRDDNNKMDIEEG
+301 SKEENKMDVEEG
-314 EKKEG
+314 SKNG
-319 ENNNEKDN
+319 DNNNNNQE
-327 DKDKENKNNMDEE
+327 KENKNKEMDEE
-340 SVNAN
+340 SINMN
-345 ATAKEKMEKLN
+345 STAKEKIEKIN
-356 SPLKNIGKKL
+356 SPIQNIGKKL

-374 DELDVSTYYN
+374 DELDVASYYN
-384 HPVYSYVY
+384 HPVFSYVY
-392 PLITQHMIDLI
+392 PLITQHMIELI

-409 EYCRNIMFNLKSTVL
+409 EYCRNIMYNLKSTVL
-424 NNNEIGMNPSLEKR
+424 NQNNEIGGTTSFEKR
-438 KKSWNSQ
+438 RKSWNSQ

-450 IKGANGYIDKFSLFS
+450 IKGANGYIDKFALFS

-474 FSLSQQKENE
+474 FCLSQQKENE
-484 IFKNDV
+484 IFKNDI
-490 LDLLPDESTF
+490 LDLLPDETTF
-500 CKIMTNFYLTNP
+500 CKIMTNFYLINP

-521 IVAQYIPYQDEVGNR
+521 IVSQYIPYQDELGNK
-536 EFIEFIHNFISD
+536 EFLSFIHSFISD

-556 TDFQFKRKLIFNQD
+556 TDFQFKRKLSFNQG
-570 QEGDEDLDIEKLNY
+570 QEEDDDIDLEKINY
-584 LDEFT
+584 LEEYT
-589 EDKETEITINN
+589 EDKETEITVNN
-600 FLLNNNRKIICSM
+600 FLLNSNRKIICSM

-636 REIMNI
+636 REIMSI

-661 NIQTQNSEYKTIKQK
+661 NIQSQSSEYKTIKQK
-676 ETELLEKTKEKFNVI
+676 ENELLEKTKEKFNVI

-738 RMNILCKFVIN
+738 RINILCKFVIN

-801 FLKLFFDNVQRDDTN
+801 FLKLFFDNVQRDNTD

-866 YNARVLAFMGIC
+866 YDARVLAFMGIC

-953 FQNELGYD
+953 FQNEFGYD

-985 NAQKKLKNPNYIRL
+985 NAQKKLKNANYIRL

-1018 LGNEEFDTGRIRTR
+1018 VANEEFDTGRIRTR
-1032 HAEKVDKERR
+1032 HAIKEEKEKR

-1054 EKEKE
+1054 KEKE
-1059 NAEKSKE
+1059 SQEKEGNTETENKE
-1066 NESGEKDKAKQEKP
+1066 EKP
-1080 KKNIEISVTLIRLIS
+1080 KKTIEISVNLIRLIS
-1095 NRANT
+1095 NRANS

-1113 YYKANDDFGKM
+1113 YYKNNDDFGKM
-1124 FALMFVM
+1124 FALMLVM

-1167 STDESK
+1167 STEES
-1173 QRLREYVQKSETKY
+1173 QNRLREYVSKSETKY
-1187 YALIEGAYN
+1187 YKLIEGAYS
-1196 YCLNLKSIKVD
+1196 YCLTLKSIKID
-1207 DKRDSSKIIEDY
+1207 DKRDNTKIIEDY
-1219 DEEDSEGDDNENDN
+1219 DEEESDN
-1233 DDDQK
+1233 DDNDEDQK
-1238 SKSSID
+1238 SKSNSDID
-1244 MDNNKED
+1244 NKEEEKEEEKED
-1251 KEEKDD
+1251 KKNN
-1257 DKEDDKDEKEDND
+1257 K
-1270 DKELRKKY
+1270 LL
-1278 YESNSEDEDNSK
+1278 EDNSDEEESVEK
-1290 DKKKKKKAV
+1290 QEKQEKNKKKKNSEEEDEYEEENDNEEDDEESKNGKKKNNKNNKKKKA
-1299 SDEEEEYDENNDE
+1299 EEM
-1312 DEEEE
+1312 
-1317 SKNDKKKNKNSRKKK
+1317 
-1332 AEDIKPK
+1332 KPK

-1344 TNKNKKK
+1344 TYKNKKK

>member
-1 MPKKKNAGD
+1 MPKKKPGD
-10 DASSEMDIESEAA
+10 DNASSEMDIESEAA
-23 KNFPS
+23 KQFLS
-28 PKLKVYKIFDDI
+28 PKQKVYKIFDDI

-55 IYEDL
+55 IYEDISI
-60 PVNEFI
+60 NEFI
-66 AILDNIFAM
+66 TILDYVFGM

-83 TIPLKN
+83 TVPLKN
-89 IREFV
+89 IREFL
-94 KKFLEKSVKNAKLKK
+94 KKFLEKCVKNSKLKK
-109 KNAELINHYCE
+109 KNTELINHYCE

-142 LMPYSTGNVLL
+142 LLPYSTGNVLL
-153 YNSNSLESIKLYLIN
+153 YKSNSLESIKLYLLN
-168 ILRGKQAFNI
+168 ILRGKQTFLI

-191 LKESEIWERLEI
+191 LKENEIWERLEI

-222 NNEDILKYL
+222 NNEDVLKYL

-240 EIRVFAYEKLS
+240 EIRIFAYEKLS
-251 KSNLFHT
+251 RSRLFHT
-258 IDSRNKVR
+258 VDSRNKVK
-266 ILYIGL
+266 IFYIGL
-272 CDSNEKIRE
+272 SDSNEKIRE
-281 YAKKILKLY
+281 FTKRILKFY
-290 LIHLGILKTIK
+290 LMHLEILKSNK
-301 SRDDNNKMDIEEG
+301 SKEENKMDVEEG
-314 EKKEG
+314 SKNG
-319 ENNNEKDN
+319 DNNNNNNQE
-327 DKDKENKNNMDEE
+327 KENKNKEMDEE
-340 SVNAN
+340 SINMN
-345 ATAKEKMEKLN
+345 STAKEKIEKIN
-356 SPLKNIGKKL
+356 SPIQNIGKKL

-374 DELDVSTYYN
+374 DELDVASYYN
-384 HPVYSYVY
+384 HPVFSYVY
-392 PLITQHMIDLI
+392 PLITQHMIELI

-409 EYCRNIMFNLKSTVL
+409 EYCRNIMYNLKSTVL
-424 NNNEIGMNPSLEKR
+424 NQNNEIGGTTSFEKR
-438 KKSWNSQ
+438 RKSWNSQ

-450 IKGANGYIDKFSLFS
+450 VKGANGYIDKFALFS

-474 FSLSQQKENE
+474 FCLSQQKENE
-484 IFKNDV
+484 IFKNDI
-490 LDLLPDESTF
+490 LDLLPDETTF
-500 CKIMTNFYLTNP
+500 CKIMTNFYLINP

-521 IVAQYIPYQDEVGNR
+521 IVSQYIPYQDELGNK
-536 EFIEFIHNFISD
+536 EFLSFIHSFISD

-556 TDFQFKRKLIFNQD
+556 TDFQFKRKLSFNQG
-570 QEGDEDLDIEKLNY
+570 QEEDDDIDLEKINY
-584 LDEFT
+584 LEEYT
-589 EDKETEITINN
+589 EDKETEITVNN
-600 FLLNNNRKIICSM
+600 FLLNSNRKIICSM

-636 REIMNI
+636 REIMSI

-661 NIQTQNSEYKTIKQK
+661 NIQSQSSEYKTIKQK
-676 ETELLEKTKEKFNVI
+676 ENELLEKTKEKFNVI

-738 RMNILCKFVIN
+738 RINILCKFVIN

-801 FLKLFFDNVQRDDTN
+801 FLKLFFDNVQRDNTD

-866 YNARVLAFMGIC
+866 YDARVLAFMGIC

-953 FQNELGYD
+953 FQNEFGYD

-985 NAQKKLKNPNYIRL
+985 NAQKKLKNANYIRL

-1018 LGNEEFDTGRIRTR
+1018 VANEEFDTGRIRTR
-1032 HAEKVDKERR
+1032 HAIKEEKEKR

-1054 EKEKE
+1054 KEKE
-1059 NAEKSKE
+1059 SQEKEGNTETENKE
-1066 NESGEKDKAKQEKP
+1066 EKP
-1080 KKNIEISVTLIRLIS
+1080 KKTIEISVNLIRLIS
-1095 NRANT
+1095 NRANS

-1113 YYKANDDFGKM
+1113 YYKNNDDFGKM
-1124 FALMFVM
+1124 FALMLVM

-1167 STDESK
+1167 STEES
-1173 QRLREYVQKSETKY
+1173 QNRLREYVSKSETKY
-1187 YALIEGAYN
+1187 YKLIEGAYS
-1196 YCLNLKSIKVD
+1196 YCLTLKSIKID
-1207 DKRDSSKIIEDY
+1207 DKRDNTKIIEDY
-1219 DEEDSEGDDNENDN
+1219 DEEESDN
-1233 DDDQK
+1233 DDNDEDQK
-1238 SKSSID
+1238 SKSNSDID
-1244 MDNNKED
+1244 NKEEEKEEEKED
-1251 KEEKDD
+1251 KKNN
-1257 DKEDDKDEKEDND
+1257 K
-1270 DKELRKKY
+1270 LL
-1278 YESNSEDEDNSK
+1278 EDNSDEEESVEK
-1290 DKKKKKKAV
+1290 QEKQEKNKKKKNSEEEDEYEEENDNEEDDEESKNGKKKNNKNNKKKKA
-1299 SDEEEEYDENNDE
+1299 EEM
-1312 DEEEE
+1312 
-1317 SKNDKKKNKNSRKKK
+1317 
-1332 AEDIKPK
+1332 KPK

-1344 TNKNKKK
+1344 TYKNKKK

>member
-1 MPKKKNAGD
+1 
-10 DASSEMDIESEAA
+10 
-23 KNFPS
+23 
-28 PKLKVYKIFDDI
+28 
-40 QTSLDKKENLSDFYE
+40 
-55 IYEDL
+55 
-60 PVNEFI
+60 
-66 AILDNIFAM
+66 
-75 ILTQYDKN
+75 
-83 TIPLKN
+83 
-89 IREFV
+89 
-94 KKFLEKSVKNAKLKK
+94 
-109 KNAELINHYCE
+109 
-120 LFTKSAKKNK
+120 
-130 FKILCIYFLNCF
+130 
-142 LMPYSTGNVLL
+142 MPYSTGNMLL
-153 YNSNSLESIKLYLIN
+153 YKSNSLESIKLYLLN
-168 ILRGKQAFNI
+168 ILRGKQTFLI

-191 LKESEIWERLEI
+191 LKENEIWERLEI

-222 NNEDILKYL
+222 NSEDILKYL

-240 EIRVFAYEKLS
+240 EIRIFAYEKLS
-251 KSNLFHT
+251 KCKKFYT
-258 IDSRNKVR
+258 VDSRNKV
-266 ILYIGL
+266 IIFYIGL
-272 CDSNEKIRE
+272 SDSNEKIRE
-281 YAKKILKLY
+281 FTKRILKFY
-290 LIHLGILKTIK
+290 LINLEILKK
-301 SRDDNNKMDIEEG
+301 SKDENKMDLEEG
-314 EKKEG
+314 SKNDEGANKENK
-319 ENNNEKDN
+319 E
-327 DKDKENKNNMDEE
+327 KENKNNEMDEE
-340 SVNAN
+340 SINMN
-345 ATAKEKMEKLN
+345 STAKEKIEKLN
-356 SPLKNIGKKL
+356 SPIQNIGKKL

-374 DELDVSTYYN
+374 DELDVSSYYN

-392 PLITQHMIDLI
+392 PLITQHMIELI

-409 EYCRNIMFNLKSTVL
+409 EYCRNIMYNLKSTVQ
-424 NNNEIGMNPSLEKR
+424 NQISEIGKTSLEKR
-438 KKSWNSQ
+438 RKSWNSQ

-450 IKGANGYIDKFSLFS
+450 VKGANGYIDKFALFS
-465 DLFFYQNIL
+465 DLFFYQNVL
-474 FSLSQQKENE
+474 FCLSQQKENE
-484 IFKNDV
+484 IFKNDI
-490 LDLLPDESTF
+490 LDLLPDETTF

-521 IVAQYIPYQDEVGNR
+521 IVSQYIPYQDEVGNR
-536 EFIEFIHNFISD
+536 EFIEFIHSFISD
-548 ISLVNKKI
+548 INLVNQKI
-556 TDFQFKRKLIFNQD
+556 TDFQFKRKLSFNQG
-570 QEGDEDLDIEKLNY
+570 QDEDDDIDLDRLNY
-584 LDEFT
+584 LDEYT

-600 FLLNNNRKIICSM
+600 FLLNTNRKIICSM

-636 REIMNI
+636 REIMSI

-653 PNEGGVSQ
+653 SNEGVSQ
-661 NIQTQNSEYKTIKQK
+661 NAQSQNSEYKTIKQK
-676 ETELLEKTKEKFNVI
+676 ESELLEKTKEKFNVI
-691 EQIEDDIKRGKGN
+691 EKIEDDIKRGKGN
-704 RIDLQ
+704 RIELQ

-726 QILTKMEESTLY
+726 QVLTKMEESTLY
-738 RMNILCKFVIN
+738 RINILCKFVIN

-801 FLKLFFDNVQRDDTN
+801 FLKLFFDNIQRDDTN

-851 EKIDMIVDKYLYNKN
+851 DKIDMIVDKYLYNKN
-866 YNARVLAFMGIC
+866 YDARVLAFMGIC

-953 FQNELGYD
+953 FQNDLGYD
-961 KNLLS
+961 KNLLG

-985 NAQKKLKNPNYIRL
+985 NAQKKLKNANYIRL

-1018 LGNEEFDTGRIRTR
+1018 VGNEEYDTGRIKTR
-1032 HAEKVDKERR
+1032 RAIKEEKEKR
-1042 EKKEKEKKEKEK
+1042 EKKEKEKKEKESQEK
-1054 EKEKE
+1054 SQQEKEGKE
-1059 NAEKSKE
+1059 E
-1066 NESGEKDKAKQEKP
+1066 NEIKEEKP
-1080 KKNIEISVTLIRLIS
+1080 KKTIEITVNLIRLIS
-1095 NRANT
+1095 SRANS

-1113 YYKANDDFGKM
+1113 YYKNNDDFGKM
-1124 FALMFVM
+1124 FALMLVL

-1167 STDESK
+1167 STEES
-1173 QRLREYVQKSETKY
+1173 QARLREYVSKSETKY

-1196 YCLNLKSIKVD
+1196 YCLNLKSIKID
-1207 DKRDSSKIIEDY
+1207 DKRDNTKIIEDY
-1219 DEEDSEGDDNENDN
+1219 DNEDSEGEGEE
-1233 DDDQK
+1233 DDQK
-1238 SKSSID
+1238 NKSSID
-1244 MDNNKED
+1244 MDNKEEEKED
-1251 KEEKDD
+1251 KEEK
-1257 DKEDDKDEKEDND
+1257 EE
-1270 DKELRKKY
+1270 
-1278 YESNSEDEDNSK
+1278 
-1290 DKKKKKKAV
+1290 KKKKYLEENSDEDESQEKKKKGD
-1299 SDEEEEYDENNDE
+1299 SDEEEDIEDEND
-1312 DEEEE
+1312 DDDEEE
-1317 SKNDKKKNKNSRKKK
+1317 SKNGKKKNKNNKKKK
-1332 AEDIKPK
+1332 AEEVKPK
-1339 HKKSQ
+1339 QKKSQ
-1344 TNKNKKK
+1344 TYKNKKK

>member
-1 MPKKKNAGD
+1 MPKKKNNAD
-10 DASSEMDIESEAA
+10 DDSSEMDIEAEVA
-23 KNFPS
+23 KNFLT
-28 PKLKVYKIFDDI
+28 PKQKVYKIFDDI

-55 IYEDL
+55 IYEDISI
-60 PVNEFI
+60 NEFI
-66 AILDNIFAM
+66 TILDNVFGM

-83 TIPLKN
+83 TVPLKN
-89 IREFV
+89 IREFL
-94 KKFLEKSVKNAKLKK
+94 KKFLEKSVKNSKLKK
-109 KNAELINHYCE
+109 KNTELVNHYCE

-153 YNSNSLESIKLYLIN
+153 YKSNSLESIKLYLLN
-168 ILRGKQAFNI
+168 ILRGKQTFLI

-191 LKESEIWERLEI
+191 LKENEIWERLEI

-240 EIRVFAYEKLS
+240 EIRIFAYEKLS
-251 KSNLFHT
+251 KCKLFHT
-258 IDSRNKVR
+258 VDSRNKVK
-266 ILYIGL
+266 IFYIGL
-272 CDSNEKIRE
+272 SDSNEKIRE
-281 YAKKILKLY
+281 FTKRILKYY
-290 LIHLGILKTIK
+290 LMHLEILKK
-301 SRDDNNKMDIEEG
+301 SKDENKMDIEEG
-314 EKKEG
+314 SKNG
-319 ENNNEKDN
+319 EENKDN
-327 DKDKENKNNMDEE
+327 KENKNNEMEEE
-340 SVNAN
+340 SVNIN
-345 ATAKEKMEKLN
+345 STAKEKIEKMN
-356 SPLKNIGKKL
+356 SPIKNIGKKL

-374 DELDVSTYYN
+374 DELDVSSYYN

-392 PLITQHMIDLI
+392 PLITQHMIELI

-424 NNNEIGMNPSLEKR
+424 NQISEIAKTTSFEKR
-438 KKSWNSQ
+438 RKSWNSQ

-450 IKGANGYIDKFSLFS
+450 VKGANGYIDKFALFS

-474 FSLSQQKENE
+474 YCLSQQKENE
-484 IFKNDV
+484 IFKNDI
-490 LDLLPDESTF
+490 LDLLPDETTF

-521 IVAQYIPYQDEVGNR
+521 IVSQYIPYQDEVGNR
-536 EFIEFIHNFISD
+536 EFIEFIHSFISD

-556 TDFQFKRKLIFNQD
+556 TDFQFKRKLSFNQ
-570 QEGDEDLDIEKLNY
+570 EKEDDDDIDLEKLNF
-584 LDEFT
+584 LDEYT

-600 FLLNNNRKIICSM
+600 YLLNGNRKIICSM

-636 REIMNI
+636 REIMSI

-647 DTVEDR
+647 DTVEDHS
-653 PNEGGVSQ
+653 NEGVSQ
-661 NIQTQNSEYKTIKQK
+661 NAQSQSSEYKTIKQK
-676 ETELLEKTKEKFNVI
+676 ESELLEKTKEKFNII

-704 RIDLQ
+704 RIELQ

-726 QILTKMEESTLY
+726 QTLTKMEESTLY
-738 RMNILCKFVIN
+738 RINILCKFVIN

-801 FLKLFFDNVQRDDTN
+801 FLKLFFDNIQRDDTN

-866 YNARVLAFMGIC
+866 YDARVLAFMGIC

-961 KNLLS
+961 KNLLA

-985 NAQKKLKNPNYIRL
+985 NAQKKLKNANYIRL

-1018 LGNEEFDTGRIRTR
+1018 VGNEEYDTGRIKTR
-1032 HAEKVDKERR
+1032 RAIKEEKEKR
-1042 EKKEKEKKEKEK
+1042 EKKEKEKKEKESQEK
-1054 EKEKE
+1054 SQQEKEG
-1059 NAEKSKE
+1059 NAENEIKE
-1066 NESGEKDKAKQEKP
+1066 EKP
-1080 KKNIEISVTLIRLIS
+1080 KKTIEITVNLIRLIS
-1095 NRANT
+1095 SRANS

-1113 YYKANDDFGKM
+1113 YYKNNDDFGKM

-1167 STDESK
+1167 STEESK
-1173 QRLREYVQKSETKY
+1173 TRLREYVSKSETKY
-1187 YALIEGAYN
+1187 YSLIEGAYN
-1196 YCLNLKSIKVD
+1196 YCLNLKSIKID
-1207 DKRDSSKIIEDY
+1207 DKRDNTQIIEDY
-1219 DEEDSEGDDNENDN
+1219 DNEDSEGEG
-1233 DDDQK
+1233 DDDEQK

-1244 MDNNKED
+1244 MDN
-1251 KEEKDD
+1251 KEEK
-1257 DKEDDKDEKEDND
+1257 EEEKE
-1270 DKELRKKY
+1270 EKKNL
-1278 YESNSEDEDNSK
+1278 EENSEEDESQE
-1290 DKKKKKKAV
+1290 KKKKQE
-1299 SDEEEEYDENNDE
+1299 SDEEEDIEDEND
-1312 DEEEE
+1312 DDDEEE
-1317 SKNDKKKNKNSRKKK
+1317 SKNAKKKNKNNKKKK
-1332 AEDIKPK
+1332 AEEVKPK
-1339 HKKSQ
+1339 QKKSQ
-1344 TNKNKKK
+1344 TFKNKKK

>member
-1 MPKKKNAGD
+1 MPKKKPGD
-10 DASSEMDIESEAA
+10 DNASSEMDIESEAA
-23 KNFPS
+23 KQFLS
-28 PKLKVYKIFDDI
+28 PKQKVYKIFDDI

-55 IYEDL
+55 IYEDISI
-60 PVNEFI
+60 NEFI
-66 AILDNIFAM
+66 TILDYVFGM

-83 TIPLKN
+83 TVPLKN
-89 IREFV
+89 IREFL
-94 KKFLEKSVKNAKLKK
+94 KKFLEKCVKNSKLKK
-109 KNAELINHYCE
+109 KNTELINHYCE

-142 LMPYSTGNVLL
+142 LLPYSTGNVLL
-153 YNSNSLESIKLYLIN
+153 YKSNSLESIKLYLLN
-168 ILRGKQAFNI
+168 ILRGKQTFLI

-191 LKESEIWERLEI
+191 LKENEIWERLEI

-222 NNEDILKYL
+222 NNEDVLKYL

-240 EIRVFAYEKLS
+240 EIRIFAYEKLS
-251 KSNLFHT
+251 RSRLFHT
-258 IDSRNKVR
+258 VDSRNKVK
-266 ILYIGL
+266 IFYIGL
-272 CDSNEKIRE
+272 SDSNEKIRE
-281 YAKKILKLY
+281 FTKRILKFY
-290 LIHLGILKTIK
+290 LMHLEILKSNK
-301 SRDDNNKMDIEEG
+301 SKEENKMDVEEG
-314 EKKEG
+314 SKNG
-319 ENNNEKDN
+319 DNNNNNQE
-327 DKDKENKNNMDEE
+327 KENKNKEMDEE
-340 SVNAN
+340 SINMN
-345 ATAKEKMEKLN
+345 STAKEKIEKIN
-356 SPLKNIGKKL
+356 SPIQNIGKKL

-374 DELDVSTYYN
+374 DELDVASYYN
-384 HPVYSYVY
+384 HPVFSYVY
-392 PLITQHMIDLI
+392 PLITQHMIELI

-409 EYCRNIMFNLKSTVL
+409 EYCRNIMYNLKSTVL
-424 NNNEIGMNPSLEKR
+424 NQNNEIGGTTSFEKR
-438 KKSWNSQ
+438 RKSWNSQ

-450 IKGANGYIDKFSLFS
+450 VKGANGYIDKFALFS

-474 FSLSQQKENE
+474 FCLSQQKENE
-484 IFKNDV
+484 IFKNDI
-490 LDLLPDESTF
+490 LDLLPDETTF
-500 CKIMTNFYLTNP
+500 CKIMTNFYLINP

-521 IVAQYIPYQDEVGNR
+521 IVSQYIPYQDELGNK
-536 EFIEFIHNFISD
+536 EFLSFIHSFISD

-556 TDFQFKRKLIFNQD
+556 TDFQFKRKLSFNQG
-570 QEGDEDLDIEKLNY
+570 QEEDDDIDLEKINY
-584 LDEFT
+584 LEEYT
-589 EDKETEITINN
+589 EDKETEITVNN
-600 FLLNNNRKIICSM
+600 FLLNSNRKIICSM

-636 REIMNI
+636 REIMSI

-661 NIQTQNSEYKTIKQK
+661 NIQSQSSEYKTIKQK
-676 ETELLEKTKEKFNVI
+676 ENELLEKTKEKFNVI

-738 RMNILCKFVIN
+738 RINILCKFVIN

-801 FLKLFFDNVQRDDTN
+801 FLKLFFDNVQRDNTD

-866 YNARVLAFMGIC
+866 YDARVLAFMGIC

-953 FQNELGYD
+953 FQNEFGYD

-985 NAQKKLKNPNYIRL
+985 NAQKKLKNANYIRL

-1018 LGNEEFDTGRIRTR
+1018 VANEEFDTGRIRTR
-1032 HAEKVDKERR
+1032 HAIKEEKEKR

-1054 EKEKE
+1054 KEKE
-1059 NAEKSKE
+1059 SQEKEGNTETENKE
-1066 NESGEKDKAKQEKP
+1066 EKP
-1080 KKNIEISVTLIRLIS
+1080 KKTIEISVNLIRLIS
-1095 NRANT
+1095 NRANS

-1113 YYKANDDFGKM
+1113 YYKNNDDFGKM
-1124 FALMFVM
+1124 FALMLVM

-1167 STDESK
+1167 STEES
-1173 QRLREYVQKSETKY
+1173 QNRLREYVSKSETKY
-1187 YALIEGAYN
+1187 YKLIEGAYS
-1196 YCLNLKSIKVD
+1196 YCLTLKSIKID
-1207 DKRDSSKIIEDY
+1207 DKRDNTKIIEDY
-1219 DEEDSEGDDNENDN
+1219 DEEESDN
-1233 DDDQK
+1233 DDNDEDQK
-1238 SKSSID
+1238 SKSNSDID
-1244 MDNNKED
+1244 NKEEEKEEEKED
-1251 KEEKDD
+1251 KK
-1257 DKEDDKDEKEDND
+1257 NN
-1270 DKELRKKY
+1270 ELL
-1278 YESNSEDEDNSK
+1278 EDNSDEEESVEK
-1290 DKKKKKKAV
+1290 QEKQEKNKKKKNSEEEDEYEEENDNEEDDEESKNGKKKNNKNNKKKKA
-1299 SDEEEEYDENNDE
+1299 EEM
-1312 DEEEE
+1312 
-1317 SKNDKKKNKNSRKKK
+1317 
-1332 AEDIKPK
+1332 KPK

-1344 TNKNKKK
+1344 TYKNKKK